1 MMPSSSNNQRADTP
15 YSCWLT
21 ADSVQA
27 RVGPLNSQPLVPEI
41 LPRTAQFD
49 PPPHRFHPRSAANRP
64 SQPTRSSHLRPHAAA
79 KSP

>member
-1 MMPSSSNNQRADTP
+1 MMPSLSNNQRPDTP

-41 LPRTAQFD
+41 SSRSTVQSSTAPRAPSLCRKSIVATAAIQ
-49 PPPHRFHPRSAANRP
+49 P
-64 SQPTRSSHLRPHAAA
+64 SQASRRG
-79 KSP
+79 